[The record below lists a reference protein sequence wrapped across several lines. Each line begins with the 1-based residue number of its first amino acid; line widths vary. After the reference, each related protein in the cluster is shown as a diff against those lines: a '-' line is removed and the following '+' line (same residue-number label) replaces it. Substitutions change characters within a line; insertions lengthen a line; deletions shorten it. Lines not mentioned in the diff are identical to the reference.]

1 LINLATFPYIILT
14 ILVVRGLTLKGA
26 GEGMNNYI
34 VLFDTNKFLDPILW
48 KDAVK
53 IVQTF
58 FFFFKDKKETN

>member
-1 LINLATFPYIILT
+1 LT